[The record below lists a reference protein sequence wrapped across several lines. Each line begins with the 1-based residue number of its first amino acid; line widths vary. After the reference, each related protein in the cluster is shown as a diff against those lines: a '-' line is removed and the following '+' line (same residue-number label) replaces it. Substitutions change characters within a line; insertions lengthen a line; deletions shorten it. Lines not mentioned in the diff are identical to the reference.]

1 MKSNEV
7 RKRIVEEL
15 RKMPIV
21 FLVCKKA
28 GIGRA
33 TFYRWKKVDKKFA
46 ERIDEA
52 IQEGTFLVNDM
63 AESTLIYKIKGGDVP
78 TSKFWLKHHHPTY
91 SDKIKVAELVKPK
104 DNGKLTPRERLLL
117 KEAIELD
124 YGKME

>member
-7 RKRIVEEL
+7 RKKIVEEL

-21 FLVCKKA
+21 FVACKKA

-46 ERIDEA
+46 KHIDEA

-63 AESTLIYKIKGGDVP
+63 AESTLIHKIKDGDVS
-78 TSKFWLKHHHPTY
+78 TSKFWLRHHHPAY
-91 SDKIKVAELVKPK
+91 SDKTKVAELVKPK
-104 DNGKLTPRERLLL
+104 DSGKLTPRESLLI
-117 KEAIELD
+117 KKAIELD